1 MIPKIIRWF
10 LVTTTLILLTAGGV
24 YAYQALTGQGQVT
37 VIENLSWVGDSTFE
51 VSLYP
56 QESTTETLT
65 LANASSVS
73 MDVDIINTITP
84 DPGTKGMTIT
94 VPNKVTVPASGQVSF
109 DITITAGK
117 SAEPV
122 TYTITF
128 GVER

>member
-10 LVTTTLILLTAGGV
+10 LVTATLILLTAGGV

-94 VPNKVTVPASGQVSF
+94 VPNKVTVPAGGQISF
-109 DITITAGK
+109 DTTITAGK

>member
-1 MIPKIIRWF
+1 
-10 LVTTTLILLTAGGV
+10 
-24 YAYQALTGQGQVT
+24 
-37 VIENLSWVGDSTFE
+37 
-51 VSLYP
+51 
-56 QESTTETLT
+56 
-65 LANASSVS
+65 

>member
-10 LVTTTLILLTAGGV
+10 LVTATLILLTAGGV

-37 VIENLSWVGDSTFE
+37 VVENLSWVGDNTFT
-51 VSLYP
+51 VNLYP

-65 LANASSVS
+65 LANASSMS
-73 MDVDIINTITP
+73 MDVDITNTITP

-94 VPNKVTVPASGQVSF
+94 VPSKVTVPAGGQSSF

-117 SAEPV
+117 SAEPIA
-122 TYTITF
+122 YTITF

>member
-10 LVTTTLILLTAGGV
+10 LVTATLILLTAGGV

>member
-10 LVTTTLILLTAGGV
+10 LVTATLILLTAGGI

-73 MDVDIINTITP
+73 MDVDILNTITP